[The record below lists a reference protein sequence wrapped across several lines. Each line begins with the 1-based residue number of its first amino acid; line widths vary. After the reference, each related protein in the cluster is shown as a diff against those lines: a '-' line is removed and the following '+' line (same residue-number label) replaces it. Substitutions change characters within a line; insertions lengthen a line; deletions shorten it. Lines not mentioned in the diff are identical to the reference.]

1 MLKTI
6 KKHIL
11 VLSLIISLG
20 TFLSACKPAEPKL
33 DVNAQKTGF
42 VLTAEVQAS
51 MTAAARPTATETPIP
66 EPTATATVLPS
77 NTPILLPTN
86 TTVGTTPAVGVDRAQ
101 IIAQEPE
108 DNAHVAS
115 GETFTVT
122 WTLENTGTSTW
133 TTQYYIE
140 HASGE
145 SLGAEGKVYVWLPV
159 SPETSLALTVNMVA
173 PSTPG
178 NKVSYWKMYN
188 ANGDAFY
195 DFSLTI
201 IVEE

>member
-1 MLKTI
+1 MHKVI
-6 KKHIL
+6 KNHII
-11 VLSLIISLG
+11 VLSLIIFLG
-20 TFLSACKPAEPKL
+20 TLLSACKSAEPKL
-33 DVNAQKTGF
+33 DIDAQKTGF

-51 MTAAARPTATETPIP
+51 MTSAARPTATETPIP
-66 EPTATATVLPS
+66 EPSATATILPS
-77 NTPILLPTN
+77 NTPILLPTK
-86 TTVGTTPAVGVDRAQ
+86 TTEGTTPAIGVDRAQ

-108 DNAHVAS
+108 DNTHFS
-115 GETFTVT
+115 PGETFTAT

-159 SPETSLALTVNMVA
+159 PPGTSLALTVNMVA
-173 PSTPG
+173 PNTSG

-188 ANGDAFY
+188 ASGDAFY
-195 DFSLTI
+195 DFSVTI
-201 IVEE
+201 TVEE